1 MKYYEVEF
9 KITAPA
15 DAMQDARDLIAAL
28 AGDEGFEAFEETD
41 CGTRGYVQT
50 GAFDGGAID
59 RLVEDFPMD
68 GVKIAYTIKDAEY
81 RDWNEQWEE
90 NGFEPITIGSRCC
103 IHDGRHL
110 PQSHFDITIEI
121 NARLAFGTGTH
132 ETTRMMVACL
142 LDARLDGK
150 AMLDCGCGTGIL
162 AITALK
168 LGAARA
174 WVTTSTN
181 GALTTHATTQ
191 RPTTLAGGL
200 LPCRATPMCLTRLT
214 ESLTWWLPT

>member
-68 GVKIAYTIKDAEY
+68 GVKIAYTIRDAEY
-81 RDWNEQWEE
+81 KDWNEQWEE

-103 IHDGRHL
+103 IHDIC
-110 PQSHFDITIEI
+110 P
-121 NARLAFGTGTH
+121 
-132 ETTRMMVACL
+132 
-142 LDARLDGK
+142 K
-150 AMLDCGCGTGIL
+150 A
-162 AITALK
+162 
-168 LGAARA
+168 
-174 WVTTSTN
+174 TSTLPLRLMPAWRSAQ
-181 GALTTHATTQ
+181 ALT
-191 RPTTLAGGL
+191 RPRG
-200 LPCRATPMCLTRLT
+200 
-214 ESLTWWLPT
+214 